1 MAYEMKSKGISMF
14 RIVAGL
20 SIARNISATFTPKEL
35 KEIIMELDIKVPRKN
50 PYMVPKYLKDANQQQ
65 EPTA

>member
-1 MAYEMKSKGISMF
+1 MF

-20 SIARNISATFTPKEL
+20 SIGRNISASFTPKEL

-50 PYMVPKYLKDANQQQ
+50 PHMVPKYLKDANQQQ
-65 EPTA
+65 KPPA